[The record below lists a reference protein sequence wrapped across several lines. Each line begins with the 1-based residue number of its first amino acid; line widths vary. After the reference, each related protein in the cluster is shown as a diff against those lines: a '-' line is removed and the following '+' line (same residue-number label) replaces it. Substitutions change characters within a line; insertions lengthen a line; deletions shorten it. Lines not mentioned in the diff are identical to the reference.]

1 MRHRHYQVYFCYGLS
16 EQKSADKIRELVGNS
31 FSSFA
36 NINKSENQGKILFII
51 PPEKC
56 IFRQNFSAMIYGID
70 QFKYQ
75 DVLEILK
82 NPSKAKLNE
91 QSKDQIIKSQQNV
104 QQIVASDRTVY
115 GINTGFGPLCDV
127 KISEEETAQLQHN
140 LIISHAV
147 GVGKPIQKD
156 ISKIMMISK
165 IHALSKGF
173 SGVSLDVIE
182 RLILMLELDII
193 PVVPEQGSV
202 GASGDLAP
210 LAHLVLPLLGLGQ
223 VWVNDEI
230 KVTSEVLEKHN
241 IQPLKLG
248 PKEGLGLIN
257 GTQFILAHAIIGLS
271 KFEYLLDLADLT
283 ASMSIEAYRGSA
295 SPFKKELHEIRPFDG
310 SQKVAERMR
319 NFLQDSDNLKSHEFC
334 DRVQDPYSMRCVPQ
348 VHGASR
354 NAFEHLK
361 QMAETE
367 LNSVTDNPIVLSA
380 EESISGGNFHGQLM
394 ALPLDYCSLA
404 AAELGNISDR
414 RSYLLL
420 EGKYGLPKL
429 LVESSGLNS
438 GFMIPQY
445 TSAALVTE
453 NKTLCFPASADS
465 IPTSLGQ
472 EDHVSM
478 GSISGRKFNQ
488 ILGNLENIIAIEL
501 MFAAQGLEF
510 RRPAKCSKIV
520 EENYD
525 IIRSVVPKLEDDR
538 LIGEDILKIAELIR
552 EKRFFCELDFYCKT
566 AN

>member
-1 MRHRHYQVYFCYGLS
+1 M
-16 EQKSADKIRELVGNS
+16 K
-31 FSSFA
+31 
-36 NINKSENQGKILFII
+36 
-51 PPEKC
+51 
-56 IFRQNFSAMIYGID
+56 IYGID
-70 QFKYQ
+70 TFTIA
-75 DVLEILK
+75 DVMAILE
-82 NPSKAKLNE
+82 NPKHAKLNKE
-91 QSKDQIIKSQQNV
+91 AIERILKSQKNV
-104 QQIVASDRTVY
+104 REIVESERTVY

-127 KISEEETAQLQHN
+127 KISEEETAQLQYN

-147 GVGKPIQKD
+147 GVGKPIAKEL
-156 ISKIMMISK
+156 SKVMMISK

-173 SGVSLDVIE
+173 SGVSLEVIE
-182 RLILMLELDII
+182 RLIFMLEEDII

-210 LAHLVLPLLGLGQ
+210 LAHLVLPLLGLGK
-223 VWVNDEI
+223 VWQNNEIRNTADVLAEKEI
-230 KVTSEVLEKHN
+230 K
-241 IQPLKLG
+241 PLILG

-257 GTQFILAHAIIGLS
+257 GTQFILAHAILGLN

-283 ASMSIEAYRGSA
+283 AALSLEAYRGSA
-295 SPFKKELHEIRPFDG
+295 SPFKKELHDIRPFSG
-310 SQKVAERMR
+310 SKKVAARMLK
-319 NFLQDSDNLKSHEFC
+319 FLKNSENLHAHEFC

-354 NAFEHLK
+354 NAYEHLK
-361 QMAETE
+361 NLAEIE

-380 EESISGGNFHGQLM
+380 EESISGGNFHGQLL
-394 ALPLDYCSLA
+394 ALPLDYCTLA

-420 EGKYGLPKL
+420 EGKFGLPRL
-429 LVESSGLNS
+429 LTESSGLNS

-488 ILGNLENIIAIEL
+488 VLGNLENILAVEL
-501 MFAAQGLEF
+501 MFGAQGLEF
-510 RRPAKCSKIV
+510 RRPAKCSKYV
-520 EENYD
+520 ENAYAL
-525 IIRSVVPKLEDDR
+525 IRTKVEKLEDDR
-538 LIGEDILKIAELIR
+538 LIGEDMLAIAELIR
-552 EKRFFCELDFYCKT
+552 ERKFEVI
-566 AN
+566 